1 MVHRLKDKDEK
12 ESIEGVLM
20 GKGSED
26 LKGGFKVNPAKKIK
40 NAIHNEDFLSA
51 FSHAVTYFELFGFV
65 ILRKKLRGKISSD
78 KLEKLSVH
86 TIIILLCALE
96 IIEQPTYNTMMVV
109 KTVRNKII
117 HPEKGIMY
125 EPNDEEKRA
134 ISKSVE
140 CVEEL
145 LEKI

>member
-1 MVHRLKDKDEK
+1 M
-12 ESIEGVLM
+12 
-20 GKGSED
+20 
-26 LKGGFKVNPAKKIK
+26 NPAKKIE

-65 ILRKKLRGKISSD
+65 ILRKKLRGKISGD

-96 IIEQPTYNTMMVV
+96 IIEQPTYNTMMAV